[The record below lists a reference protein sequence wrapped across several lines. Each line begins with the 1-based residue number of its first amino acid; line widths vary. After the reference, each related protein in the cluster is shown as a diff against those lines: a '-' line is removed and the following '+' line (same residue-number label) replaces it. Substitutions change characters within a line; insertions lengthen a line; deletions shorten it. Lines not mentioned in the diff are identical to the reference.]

1 MEITKKVLLNELMND
16 EQYANNIVKTTRNKP
31 IVNAIKDR
39 KKITF
44 YYSGP
49 RRPKKD
55 SVKAGYRVKVEPVA
69 IGLNK
74 KRNLVLRAWVD
85 VPSTTKTGFGKGHW
99 RTFILSRTNNVQVTD
114 ETFNEKRPGYNDNGD
129 RSMTVVYAKT
139 DWTKTDSPKKEVIP
153 TKEPVSKEKEPVK
166 AEPTKVEPAKVEPKS
181 KELPQPKPEVKPE
194 PAPTPETPPKEEPKP
209 EEEPQA
215 QELPQ
220 PKPQEKPEPNPEDE
234 KTDEKDNQLQES
246 IKRIKSLMFL

>member
-1 MEITKKVLLNELMND
+1 MEITKDFLLYVIN
-16 EQYANNIVKTTRNKP
+16 EQYGNLPILRTTGNKP
-31 IVNAIKDR
+31 IVNAIKNR

-49 RRPKKD
+49 RKPKKT
-55 SVKAGYRVKVEPVA
+55 SVKSGYRVKVEPVA
-69 IGLNK
+69 LGLSK
-74 KRNLVLRAWVD
+74 KGKLIMRAWVD
-85 VPSTTKTGFGKGHW
+85 TPSTTKTGFGKGHW
-99 RTFILSRTNNVQVTD
+99 RTFILSRTNNIQITD
-114 ETFNEKRPGYNDNGD
+114 EVFNEKRPGYNDNGD
-129 RSMTVVYAKT
+129 GSMSVVYAKT
-139 DWTKTDSPKKEVIP
+139 DWTKTDSPKKEVVP
-153 TKEPVSKEKEPVK
+153 TKEPISKEKEPAKVEPTK
-166 AEPTKVEPAKVEPKS
+166 IEPTKVEPKT
-181 KELPQPKPEVKPE
+181 KELPQPKPEVKPN

-209 EEEPQA
+209 EEKPQS

>member
-139 DWTKTDSPKKEVIP
+139 DWTKTDSPKKEVVP

-194 PAPTPETPPKEEPKP
+194 PVPTPETPPKEEPKP
-209 EEEPQA
+209 EEPQA